1 MFTIP
6 SIPTKQNT
14 SLDDAL
20 ESAILELKSHTAD
33 SEEYKKIVK
42 QITALN
48 KVRSSNKR
56 APLSRDT
63 LALVAGNLLGVWII
77 VSHEHVNV
85 ITSKAFSMIGKT
97 RIS

>member
-6 SIPTKQNT
+6 SFPTKQNS

-20 ESAILELKSHTAD
+20 EDAILELQSHNAD
-33 SEEYKKIVK
+33 SDEYRNIVN

-48 KVRSSNKR
+48 EVRNSTKR
-56 APLSRDT
+56 APLSKDT
-63 LALVAGNLLGVWII
+63 LALVAGHLLGVWII

-97 RIS
+97 RV